1 MPEHHGAVLVKR
13 LSPFVFSFVKFIF
26 LLQSSKSAIDPCQ
39 FSMFLK
45 QVLVKSGRPYF
56 NIFEQKD
63 AEKILDFR

>member
-1 MPEHHGAVLVKR
+1 M
-13 LSPFVFSFVKFIF
+13 SPFVFSFVKIIF

-39 FSMFLK
+39 FSKFLK

>member
-1 MPEHHGAVLVKR
+1 M
-13 LSPFVFSFVKFIF
+13 SPFVFSFVKIIF
-26 LLQSSKSAIDPCQ
+26 LLQSSKSAIDPCK